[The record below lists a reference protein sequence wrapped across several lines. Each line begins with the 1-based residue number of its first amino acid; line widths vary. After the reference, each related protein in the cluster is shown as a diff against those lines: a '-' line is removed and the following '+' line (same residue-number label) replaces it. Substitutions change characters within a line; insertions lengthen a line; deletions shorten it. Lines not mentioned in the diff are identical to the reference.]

1 MPLLKY
7 SKKDF
12 VEFCI
17 DCESKNQRQVYDF
30 ILFSNIPFR
39 AIREYMIKNET
50 IKDGHISQLF
60 YYLSVQKDY
69 YMKLNKKESFSKR
82 LEIENYF
89 KNRELEVFN
98 DLSND
103 EKYSLFGSNDF
114 YIHFPEV
121 FNKTFRDCI
130 QENSETTTIFQ
141 FENILLIKEEMV
153 SELVNKGIIL
163 KLFITTKKVPKYNE
177 LETLKNRKAILN
189 VDEECFTSF
198 LWWATTNE
206 RLHTFVQDKTTVSSV
221 LSGAHKKAFAQDKTL
236 VSSVLS
242 GSYKQDILFMS
253 DLRLRDKQM
262 FAFLNNLDAFYQ
274 IITANKSENRTL
286 KIKEGFRMLSPD
298 IDVFF
303 KNIDL
308 IA

>member
-1 MPLLKY
+1 MQLLMY

-17 DCESKNQRQVYDF
+17 DCESKTRRQVYELT
-30 ILFSNIPFR
+30 LFSNIPFR
-39 AIREYMIKNET
+39 VIREYLANNET
-50 IKDGHISQLF
+50 IKDRHISELF
-60 YYLSVQKDY
+60 YYFAIQKDY
-69 YMKLNKKESFSKR
+69 YMQLNRKKSFSKR

-89 KNRELEVFN
+89 KNRELEVFH

-114 YIHFPEV
+114 YINFPEV

-153 SELVNKGIIL
+153 TELVNKGIIL
-163 KLFITTKKVPKYNE
+163 NVFLTTRKVPNYNE
-177 LETLKNRKAILN
+177 LENLKNRKAILN

-198 LWWATTNE
+198 LWWATTNG
-206 RLHTFVQDKTTVSSV
+206 RLHSFVQDQTPVSSV
-221 LSGAHKKAFAQDKTL
+221 LSGNYKQAFAQDKTL

-242 GSYKQDILFMS
+242 GSYKQDKVFMS

-274 IITANKSENRTL
+274 IITANKSENRIH
-286 KIKEGFRMLSPD
+286 KIKEGFRMLSPY

-303 KNIDL
+303 KNIEL

>member
-12 VEFCI
+12 VGFCL

-30 ILFSNIPFR
+30 ILFSNISFR
-39 AIREYMIKNET
+39 AIREYMVKNEKIKN
-50 IKDGHISQLF
+50 GHISQLF
-60 YYLSVQKDY
+60 YYFSVQKDY

-89 KNRELEVFN
+89 KNRELEIFN

-103 EKYSLFGSNDF
+103 EKYTLFGSNDF
-114 YIHFPEV
+114 YINFPEV

-130 QENSETTTIFQ
+130 QENSEKTIIFQ
-141 FENILLIKEEMV
+141 LENILLIKEEMV

-198 LWWATTNE
+198 LWWAKTNE
-206 RLHTFVQDKTTVSSV
+206 RLHSFVQDKTLVSSV
-221 LSGAHKKAFAQDKTL
+221 LSGNYKQAFAQDKTL

-242 GSYKQDILFMS
+242 GSYKQDKVFMS
-253 DLRLRDKQM
+253 DLSLRDKQM

-274 IITANKSENRTL
+274 IITANKGINRTI

-298 IDVFF
+298 IDIFF
-303 KNIDL
+303 KNIEL

>member
-12 VEFCI
+12 VEFCL

-39 AIREYMIKNET
+39 AIREYMVKNET
-50 IKDGHISQLF
+50 IKNGHISQLF
-60 YYLSVQKDY
+60 YYFSVQKDY

-89 KNRELEVFN
+89 KNRELEIFN
-98 DLSND
+98 DLSNG
-103 EKYSLFGSNDF
+103 EKYTLFGSNDF
-114 YIHFPEV
+114 YINFPEV

-130 QENSETTTIFQ
+130 QENSEKTIIFQ

-198 LWWATTNE
+198 LWWATTNG
-206 RLHTFVQDKTTVSSV
+206 RLHSFAQDQTPVSSV
-221 LSGAHKKAFAQDKTL
+221 LSGNYKQAFAQDKTL

-242 GSYKQDILFMS
+242 GSYKQDKVFMS

-274 IITANKSENRTL
+274 IITANKGINRIH

-303 KNIDL
+303 KNIEL

>member
-30 ILFSNIPFR
+30 ILFSNISFR
-39 AIREYMIKNET
+39 AIREYFANNET
-50 IKDGHISQLF
+50 IKDRDISQLF
-60 YYLSVQKDY
+60 YYFSVQKDY

-89 KNRELEVFN
+89 MNRELEIFN

-114 YIHFPEV
+114 YINFPEV

-130 QENSETTTIFQ
+130 QENSEKTIIFQ

-206 RLHTFVQDKTTVSSV
+206 RLHTFVQDKT
-221 LSGAHKKAFAQDKTL
+221 L
-236 VSSVLS
+236 VSSILS
-242 GSYKQDILFMS
+242 GKYKQDKVFMS
-253 DLRLRDKQM
+253 DLSLRDKQM

-274 IITANKSENRTL
+274 IITANKGINRTI

-298 IDVFF
+298 IDIFF
-303 KNIDL
+303 KNIEL

>member
-39 AIREYMIKNET
+39 AIREYFANNET
-50 IKDGHISQLF
+50 IKDRDISQLF
-60 YYLSVQKDY
+60 YYFSVQKDY

-89 KNRELEVFN
+89 MNRELEIFN

-103 EKYSLFGSNDF
+103 EKYTLFGSNDF
-114 YIHFPEV
+114 YINFPEV

-130 QENSETTTIFQ
+130 QENSEKTIIFQ

-153 SELVNKGIIL
+153 TELINKGIVL
-163 KLFITTKKVPKYNE
+163 NLFITTRKVPSYND

-236 VSSVLS
+236 VSSILS
-242 GSYKQDILFMS
+242 GKYKQDKVFMS